1 MDNITRIRKRERETE
16 MQSLYN
22 KLLAGKA
29 NSSMKEAY
37 VSTSPPPQGSETS
50 DKELLRMT
58 RQAVVAELDAANLY
72 QEIAER
78 IEQSHSDIAEIFND
92 IADEELVH
100 VGEFNRVIAMLSP
113 EEIDFYDEGEAEAAE
128 VKKK

>member
-1 MDNITRIRKRERETE
+1 
-16 MQSLYN
+16 
-22 KLLAGKA
+22 
-29 NSSMKEAY
+29 
-37 VSTSPPPQGSETS
+37 
-50 DKELLRMT
+50 MT

-128 VKKK
+128 VKRK